1 MFFSYDCEDVQREKW
16 VFVAQHAIFLT
27 RKREVIQL
35 DDL

>member
-1 MFFSYDCEDVQREKW
+1 MFFSYDCKDVQREKW
-16 VFVAQHAIFLT
+16 VFATPYSFFLT

>member
-1 MFFSYDCEDVQREKW
+1 MFFSYDCKVVQREQW
-16 VFVAQHAIFLT
+16 VFTAQHAIFLT